1 MLSLTACSPHP
12 GTGVWVSEG
21 ENNLGLSKIIV
32 AFEGKAEFKTTKP
45 VEANWHCFWGKMDK
59 NTLILDCTPSTHPD
73 QAHQFKIISKQKM
86 TAEFREN
93 GNLITKLKR
102 IDANPVLPS
111 K

>member
-1 MLSLTACSPHP
+1 MLSLTSCSPHP

-45 VEANWHCFWGKMDK
+45 VEANWHCFWGKMDE

-86 TAEFREN
+86 AAEFREN
-93 GNLITKLKR
+93 GNLIAKLKR
-102 IDANPVLPS
+102 IDENPVLSS